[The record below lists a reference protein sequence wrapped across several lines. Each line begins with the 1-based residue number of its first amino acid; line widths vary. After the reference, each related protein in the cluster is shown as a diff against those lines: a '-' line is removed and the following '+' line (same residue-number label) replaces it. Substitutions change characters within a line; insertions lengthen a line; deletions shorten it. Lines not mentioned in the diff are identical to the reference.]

1 MIRSMTGFGSAAGL
15 WAGRTV
21 AVEVKS
27 VNSRFREVVARL
39 PRNCAS
45 LEEAVKKQVAS
56 RLERGRVDLW
66 VQLDDREPRPPVV
79 RVDYELARNLANS
92 LHELRERLNLAGAV
106 TLDNLLALGVVGREE
121 EPAPDLEDLKAVL
134 EPLVGAAVEALV
146 VMRETE
152 GLNLGRDL
160 SRRLDVLVG
169 LNRGVKEAAAGA
181 PEALLARLTGRLA
194 ELVGAGGPALDPAR
208 LAQEAALLADRADI
222 TEEVVRLDSHLA
234 GFRRLLESP
243 EPVGRRL
250 DFLLQEMGREV
261 NTMGSKAQDLGVTG
275 LVLDLKAELEKL
287 REQVQNIE

>member
-21 AVEVKS
+21 TVEVKS

-39 PRNCAS
+39 PKVCAS
-45 LEEAVKKQVAS
+45 LEEAVKKQVVA

-66 VQLDDREPRPPVV
+66 VQLDDREPRAPAV
-79 RVDYELARNLANS
+79 RVDYELARTLAARLN
-92 LHELRERLNLAGAV
+92 ELKERLDLGGAV

-121 EPAPDLEDLKAVL
+121 EPAPDLEDLRAVL
-134 EPLVGAAVEALV
+134 DPLVGTAVEGLV
-146 VMRETE
+146 AMREAE

-160 SRRLDVLVG
+160 ARRLEVLAD
-169 LNRGVKEAAAGA
+169 LNLKVKEAAAGA
-181 PEALLARLTGRLA
+181 PEALLARLTSRLA
-194 ELVGAGGPALDPAR
+194 ELGTGGLALDPAR

-222 TEEVVRLDSHLA
+222 TEEVVRLGSHLA
-234 GFRRLLESP
+234 GFRRLLDSP

-275 LVLDLKAELEKL
+275 LVLDMKAELEKL

>member
-21 AVEVKS
+21 TVEVKS

-39 PRNCAS
+39 PRLCAC
-45 LEEAVKKQVAS
+45 LEEAVKKQVAA

-66 VQLDDREPRPPVV
+66 VQLDDREPRPPAV
-79 RVDYELARNLANS
+79 RVDYELARTLAERLN
-92 LHELRERLNLAGAV
+92 ELRERLDLAGTL
-106 TLDNLLALGVVGREE
+106 TLDHLLTLGVVGRED
-121 EPAPDLEDLKAVL
+121 EPAPDLEELKAVL
-134 EPLVGAAVEALV
+134 EPLVGTAVEALV
-146 VMRETE
+146 TMREAE

-160 SRRLDVLVG
+160 ARRLDLLAD
-169 LNRGVKEAAAGA
+169 LNLKVKEAAAGA
-181 PEALLARLTGRLA
+181 PEAFLARLTGRLA
-194 ELVGAGGPALDPAR
+194 ELGAGLTLDPVR

-222 TEEVVRLDSHLA
+222 TEEVVRLGSHLD
-234 GFRRLLESP
+234 GFRRLLDSP

-275 LVLDLKAELEKL
+275 LVLDMKAELEKL